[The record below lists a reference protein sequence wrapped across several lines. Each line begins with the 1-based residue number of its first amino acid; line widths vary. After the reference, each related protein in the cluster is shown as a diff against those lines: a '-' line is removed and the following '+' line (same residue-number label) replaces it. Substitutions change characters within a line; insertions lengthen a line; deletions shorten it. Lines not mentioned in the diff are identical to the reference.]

1 MKIIRYPFYYI
12 FLTPIWMF
20 GLCSKQKTTND
31 QKSILSVKHIES
43 LKDID
48 IEELQVNSSLVDRHT
63 KDHITR
69 NKLRS
74 RRQVGQQTN
83 IFFLYL
89 FIIKIFWYGVFMIIA
104 IIILD

>member
-1 MKIIRYPFYYI
+1 
-12 FLTPIWMF
+12 MF